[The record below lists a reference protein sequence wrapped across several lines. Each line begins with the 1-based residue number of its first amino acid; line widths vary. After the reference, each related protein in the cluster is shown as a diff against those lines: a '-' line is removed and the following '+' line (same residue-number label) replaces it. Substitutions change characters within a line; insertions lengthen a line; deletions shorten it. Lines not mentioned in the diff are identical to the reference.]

1 MDTQWNATDSNKRQC
16 LNELEDKVDS
26 GLALLEE
33 DGLTPEILAFIWL
46 QGEGDANPASRT
58 APYYSYQK
66 ALMAELRQRYAEY
79 AVDGE
84 IPFIDTE
91 INNEGFWAA
100 SYMINDAKND
110 IARESARNYI
120 IDTNYYGMTALYE
133 NNDLAHYDSTSML
146 LLGELYAKMLDEI
159 YDFSK

>member
-1 MDTQWNATDSNKRQC
+1 
-16 LNELEDKVDS
+16 
-26 GLALLEE
+26 
-33 DGLTPEILAFIWL
+33 
-46 QGEGDANPASRT
+46 
-58 APYYSYQK
+58 
-66 ALMAELRQRYAEY
+66 MAELRQRYAEY

-110 IARESARNYI
+110 IARESARNYV
-120 IDTNYYGMTALYE
+120 IDSNYFGITALYE
-133 NNDLAHYDSTSML
+133 NNDLAHYDSSSML
-146 LLGELYAKMLDEI
+146 LLGKLYAKKLCEI